1 MTAAAVDAGTAVP
14 PDGPTPEPG
23 ARYAKTEAGRAEVR
37 GRALALSRPA
47 RNLLLIIEPGR
58 PADAWMAMVQ
68 GCGRDELRALL
79 AAGLIAAAPAAGP
92 ASATAADRPPP
103 AAPAAGPARIPLGQA
118 LARLGYRT
126 LYERITALARPQLG
140 LIKGYR
146 LILEL
151 ERCSGP
157 EEARAL
163 ALQFVE
169 QVREADG
176 DAAALALA
184 ERLAAPAAADDNTAP
199 R

>member
-1 MTAAAVDAGTAVP
+1 MAAGGGGAAAP
-14 PDGPTPEPG
+14 PDGAAPDPG

-47 RNLLLIIEPGR
+47 RNLLLILEPGR
-58 PADAWMAMVQ
+58 PAEAWMGMVQ
-68 GCGRDELRALL
+68 GCGGDELRALL
-79 AAGLIAAAPAAGP
+79 DAGLIAPAAAGAGPGAAAAAAPAAP
-92 ASATAADRPPP
+92 AR
-103 AAPAAGPARIPLGQA
+103 ARIPLGQA

-157 EEARAL
+157 DEARAL

-184 ERLAAPAAADDNTAP
+184 ERLAAPPPPDESGAQP
-199 R
+199 